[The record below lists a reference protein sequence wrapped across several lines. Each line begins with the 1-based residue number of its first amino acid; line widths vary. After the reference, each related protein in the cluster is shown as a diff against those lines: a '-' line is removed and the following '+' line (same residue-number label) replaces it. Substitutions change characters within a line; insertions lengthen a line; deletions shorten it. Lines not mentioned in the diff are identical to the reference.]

1 MGKNANLRNAK
12 SAKNDEFYTRI
23 EDVEKELKYYKDF
36 FKGKKVLC
44 NCNDGKINGEWS
56 AFAQYFSMNFEHL
69 GLKKLTC
76 ISYNEDGHGM
86 KYVYQGDK
94 NGNHIADDIE
104 WEVTELDGHG
114 DFSDE
119 EGQQMMQE
127 CDVVVTNPPFSLFRD
142 FVAQLVKYDKKF
154 LIIGNKNA
162 ITYKEVFPLIKENK
176 LWIGCA
182 PMGQDIYFALTDKVK
197 EDMLKNKKEGSAYKI
212 VNGEI
217 MGRAQACWFT
227 NIPHSKRNQPLDLY
241 KKYNPKDYPKYDNY
255 DAINVNKTS
264 DIPMDYDGVMGVPIT
279 FLDKY
284 CPTQFEIVGGFNGYK
299 DSDYENGLLCGTPT
313 LYIDKNGA
321 EKTWNGPT
329 INKKSCYYRVLIRRK

>member
-1 MGKNANLRNAK
+1 MSKNNNLHSAK
-12 SAKNDEFYTRI
+12 KAKNDEFYTRI

-69 GLKKLTC
+69 GLEKLTC

-104 WEVTELDGHG
+104 WEVTELNGHG

-142 FVAQLVKYDKKF
+142 FVTQVIEYGKKF
-154 LIIGNKNA
+154 LIIGNMNA
-162 ITYKEVFPLIKENK
+162 ISYKELFPLIKDNK
-176 LWIGCA
+176 LWLGVSSPRA
-182 PMGQDIYFALTDKVK
+182 YSTPLNEVENEKTQYK
-197 EDMLKNKKEGSAYKI
+197 E
-212 VNGEI
+212 NGVVYQKF
-217 MGRAQACWFT
+217 GNHGWFT
-227 NIPHSKRNQPLDLY
+227 NLEHSNRIYPLDLY
-241 KKYNPKDYPKYDNY
+241 KKYNPNDYPKYDNY
-255 DAINVNKTS
+255 DAINVDKTS
-264 DIPMDYDGVMGVPIT
+264 DIPMDYNGVMGVPIT

-284 CPTQFEIVGGFNGYK
+284 CPTQFEIVGWSRHNDLNMDGGIWL
-299 DSDYENGLLCGTPT
+299 GG
-313 LYIDKNGA
+313 KNDA
-321 EKTWNGPT
+321 T
-329 INKKSCYYRVLIRRK
+329 INGKEIYRRILIRRK